1 MVANNNQMEY
11 IRLVTPGDSSKLC
24 SIYSY
29 YVEQTAVS
37 FEYLAP
43 DVSEFEHR
51 IRAFSKTCPYLVYCK
66 GTEILGYAYAHPAFQ
81 RAAYAWCAETTA
93 YVDHCA
99 KGKGIGSALYSALI
113 RILALQ
119 GYKILYAVIVAE
131 NTESCLFHQQN
142 GFRLTAT
149 FPNAGYKFNRWL
161 DVVWYERVLG
171 EFQEPIGPPVA
182 FEQLSMEEVEKI
194 CEEVNATLKPI
205 SNRSD

>member
-1 MVANNNQMEY
+1 MLH
-11 IRLVTPGDSSKLC
+11 IFIL
-24 SIYSY
+24 
-29 YVEQTAVS
+29 VEQTAVS
-37 FEYLAP
+37 FEYSAP
-43 DVSEFEHR
+43 DASEFEHR

-81 RAAYAWCAETTA
+81 RAAYALVCGNNRICRSLCE
-93 YVDHCA
+93 
-99 KGKGIGSALYSALI
+99 GKGHRSRFIQRVDKNTSAA
-113 RILALQ
+113 RIQ
-119 GYKILYAVIVAE
+119 DSYAVIVAE

-142 GFRLTAT
+142 GFRLAAT

-161 DVVWYERVLG
+161 DAVWYERVLG